1 APNGIQFV
9 ATKSIRP
16 PPKCPTIPTLYIIN
30 AIVAVRTACNTNKY
44 GAINRKVNSNGS
56 VIPAT
61 TAVNVAGINNAAT
74 FFLFSCG
81 VVKYIANAIPIELNI
96 FAFPCNMKPY
106 GNCSFN
112 DFELFAN
119 SLTCSNQY
127 AFKPWFITT
136 GPISIGV
143 QMK

>member
-1 APNGIQFV
+1 
-9 ATKSIRP
+9 
-16 PPKCPTIPTLYIIN
+16 
-30 AIVAVRTACNTNKY
+30 
-44 GAINRKVNSNGS
+44 NRLVNYNSFL
-56 VIPAT
+56 IPAT
-61 TAVNVAGINNAAT
+61 SVVNVEWINNAAN
-74 FFLFSCG
+74 FFLISCG
-81 VVKYIANAIPIELNI
+81 VVKYIANAISIELNI

>member
-1 APNGIQFV
+1 GIQFV

-56 VIPAT
+56 VIPAS

-81 VVKYIANAIPIELNI
+81 VVKYIAN
-96 FAFPCNMKPY
+96 
-106 GNCSFN
+106 
-112 DFELFAN
+112 ELFIQLIILAFRCN
-119 SLTCSNQY
+119 SKQ
-127 AFKPWFITT
+127 FH
-136 GPISIGV
+136 
-143 QMK
+143 